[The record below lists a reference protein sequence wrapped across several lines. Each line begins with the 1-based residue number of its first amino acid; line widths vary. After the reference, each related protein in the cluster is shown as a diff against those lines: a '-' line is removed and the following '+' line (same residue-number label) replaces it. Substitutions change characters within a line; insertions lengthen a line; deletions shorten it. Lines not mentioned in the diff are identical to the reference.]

1 MSVSSVEVFLP
12 VHSVLVSTLVQKI
25 LVDHAVGRMIGV
37 DPAWGYS
44 ECASERSKAIEIEE
58 RSKKNG

>member
-1 MSVSSVEVFLP
+1 MSSVEVFLP

-44 ECASERSKAIEIEE
+44 ECASERSKAIEIE
-58 RSKKNG
+58 